1 MIGRAGLYENY
12 TDPRTLNIGKTNF
25 IFTWPFRLD
34 DVEDA
39 VNINTKLSQ
48 TVKAKDEKIESLE
61 TKSVFI
67 LYQLPLK

>member
-1 MIGRAGLYENY
+1 MIGRAGLYGNY
-12 TDPRTLNIGKTNF
+12 TDPSTLYIGKTNF
-25 IFTWPFRLD
+25 IFTIPFRLD

-48 TVKAKDEKIESLE
+48 TVKTKDEKIESLE
-61 TKSVFI
+61 TRSAFI

>member
-1 MIGRAGLYENY
+1 MTGRAGLYGNY
-12 TDPRTLNIGKTNF
+12 TDRRTLYIEKTNF

-48 TVKAKDEKIESLE
+48 TVKTKDEKIESLE
-61 TKSVFI
+61 TRSAFI
-67 LYQLPLK
+67 LYQFF

>member
-1 MIGRAGLYENY
+1 MIGRAGLYGKF
-12 TDPRTLNIGKTNF
+12 TDPRTLYIGKTNF

-48 TVKAKDEKIESLE
+48 TVKTKDEKIESLE
-61 TKSVFI
+61 TRSVLI